1 MGENAELWTRL
12 DDNSI
17 RSALCSW
24 LIRHG
29 VEFDEDMNIEELRQ
43 LYIKKECG
51 RI

>member
-17 RSALCSW
+17 KSALCSW
-24 LIRHG
+24 LNRHD
-29 VEFDEDMNIEELRQ
+29 VEFNEDMNIEELRQ
-43 LYIKKECG
+43 LYIEKECG